1 MKNQWVKRI
10 SSILVLAAALVACS
24 KSDESQLIPLG
35 TPSAMDIVKPPLESA
50 PSVVSATTSTTS
62 TTTVS
67 TLREEI
73 AKLEQSGQVVP
84 LDRSDS
90 LLGADLDNN
99 GVRDDIDSYIKTLN
113 LPSAQSR
120 AALQKAKALQMT
132 LGVDV
137 TDKTAM
143 QKVGDI
149 QMASAKCFVRVFA
162 DSPAERQISQALES
176 KTANTKIRVTK
187 YLAYNSASSGSVTT
201 LPSGDTCE
209 K

>member
-1 MKNQWVKRI
+1 MADLFYVKSKVARQFA
-10 SSILVLAAALVACS
+10 LCAAVGVAMVACGRS
-24 KSDESQLIPLG
+24 VDSPLVPLG
-35 TPSAMDIVKPPLESA
+35 TPSAVDIVGQPTGPA
-50 PSVVSATTSTTS
+50 GTSNLS
-62 TTTVS
+62 
-67 TLREEI
+67 LKDQI
-73 AKLEQSGQVVP
+73 AQLEQSGQVVP

-99 GVRDDIDSYIKTLN
+99 GVRDDIDAYIKSLN
-113 LPSAQSR
+113 LTSAQAR

-137 TDKTAM
+137 TDKTAV

-149 QMASAKCFVRVFA
+149 QMAGANCFVNVFA
-162 DSPAERQISQALES
+162 GSPAERQISQALES

-201 LPSGDTCE
+201 LPSADTCE